1 MRSNRQGRLAGQLRI
16 AGIVLVV
23 LLCFLSL
30 SILVAHSS
38 ADEKELTVITPQDR
52 FPVPIEQREGKEY
65 VDLQNILDS
74 MGHSSASIE
83 GQSFK
88 LHYGHVDAQFQPGQS
103 EVKTGKSKL
112 QLTGPFLM
120 ENGRGWVP
128 VSSLVELIPA
138 LMGGHAEYHEIPHRL
153 FLNGGGTRF
162 SAELK
167 KGTPSALTLSFTAPV
182 SPHITNES
190 GKLKLSFSRDP
201 LVQPGQNW
209 KYDDP
214 LITALHYSENEGG
227 NEIVVE
233 ANEPL
238 LANFSDN
245 GRTITISTAPK
256 LAAAPQTSEAQPNS
270 GASTAPTAN
279 PPAAE
284 STSPITASSG
294 TAALGEPSGVP
305 HARFLIVIDPSHGG
319 SERGAALS
327 DKIAEKDV
335 TLAIARRLRAE
346 LSDRGQATFMIR
358 DSDAT
363 ISLDQ
368 RAVVTN
374 TSRAA
379 VYVAIH
385 AGTLGHGVR
394 VYTSML
400 PETAPASGAFL
411 PWETAQSSYVR
422 ASRVLAAS
430 VIDQI
435 TKSQS
440 KLPVA
445 MMPAPV
451 RPLNNIAGAA
461 IAVEVAPQN
470 HDVDTLTSSNY
481 QQMIANALAAAI
493 VSSRAGVEQAR

>member
-1 MRSNRQGRLAGQLRI
+1 MRWSKKARPQERFRM
-16 AGIVLVV
+16 AGIALAVS
-23 LLCFLSL
+23 LCFLSL
-30 SILVAHSS
+30 SVRLAHSA
-38 ADEKELTVITPQDR
+38 ADEREITIVTPEDH
-52 FPVPIEQREGKEY
+52 FPVPVQQREGKEY
-65 VDLQNILDS
+65 VDLQNVLDS

-88 LHYGHVDAQFQPGQS
+88 LHYGHADAQFQSEQS
-103 EVKTGKSKL
+103 EVRIGKSKL
-112 QLTGPFLM
+112 QLSGKFLL
-120 ENGRGWVP
+120 ENGRAWVP
-128 VSSLVELIPA
+128 LSSLVELLPA
-138 LMGGHAEYHEIPHRL
+138 LMGGHAEYHEVSHRL
-153 FLNGGGTRF
+153 FLNGAGTRF

-167 KGTPSALTLSFTAPV
+167 KGTPSALTLSFTASV
-182 SPHITNES
+182 SPHITSES

-214 LITALHYSENEGG
+214 LITALHYSENESG

-233 ANEPL
+233 ASEPL

-245 GRTITISTAPK
+245 GKTITISAAPK
-256 LAAAPQTSEAQPNS
+256 PAASPQTSEMQPTS
-270 GASTAPTAN
+270 GTPTTNAN
-279 PPAAE
+279 NIPAAE
-284 STSPITASSG
+284 SNTSAAASSG
-294 TAALGEPSGVP
+294 SAALGEPSGLP
-305 HARFLIVIDPSHGG
+305 HARYLIVIDPSHGG

-327 DKIAEKDV
+327 DKLAEKDV

-346 LSDRGQATFMIR
+346 LGDRGLVTFMIR

-379 VYVAIH
+379 VYIAIH

-400 PETAPASGAFL
+400 PETSPSPGSFL

-422 ASRVLAAS
+422 ASRVLAGS
-430 VIDQI
+430 VLDHI
-435 TKSQS
+435 TRSQS
-440 KLPVA
+440 KVPVA
-445 MMPAPV
+445 IMPAPV

-470 HDVDTLTSSNY
+470 NDVDSLASSSY

>member
-1 MRSNRQGRLAGQLRI
+1 LSL
-16 AGIVLVV
+16 LVV
-23 LLCFLSL
+23 
-30 SILVAHSS
+30 
-38 ADEKELTVITPQDR
+38 ADEKVLTVVTPQDH
-52 FPVPIEQREGKEY
+52 FPVPIQQREGKEY

-74 MGHSSASIE
+74 MGHSSATIE
-83 GQSFK
+83 GQIFR
-88 LHYGHVDAQFQPGQS
+88 LHYGRAEAEFQAQQT
-103 EVKTGKSKL
+103 EVRLGRSKLELTGK
-112 QLTGPFLM
+112 FLL

-128 VSSLVELIPA
+128 ASSLVELLPGLIE
-138 LMGGHAEYHEIPHRL
+138 GHAEYHEITRRL

-167 KGTPSALTLSFTAPV
+167 KGAPSTLTLSFTAPV
-182 SPHITNES
+182 SPRISSES

-201 LVQPGQNW
+201 LVQPAQNW
-209 KYDDP
+209 KYEDP
-214 LITALHYSENEGG
+214 LITALHYSESEGG
-227 NEIVVE
+227 NDIVVE
-233 ANEPL
+233 ASEPL

-245 GRTITISTAPK
+245 GRTITISAAPR
-256 LAAAPQTSEAQPNS
+256 LAATQTSETQPTNGTPPAPANNTPPPESTPPVVTSS
-270 GASTAPTAN
+270 GAA
-279 PPAAE
+279 
-284 STSPITASSG
+284 G
-294 TAALGEPSGVP
+294 LGEPSGVP

-327 DKIAEKDV
+327 DKIVEKDV

-379 VYVAIH
+379 VYVSIH
-385 AGTLGHGVR
+385 AGTLGRGVR

-400 PETAPASGAFL
+400 PETSPSPGSFL
-411 PWETAQSSYVR
+411 PWETAQSNYVK
-422 ASRVLAAS
+422 ASRVLAGS
-430 VIDQI
+430 VLDQI
-435 TKSQS
+435 ARIQS
-440 KLPVA
+440 KVPVA

-470 HDVDTLTSSNY
+470 SDVDTLTSSNY

-493 VSSRAGVEQAR
+493 VSSRAGVEQSR

>member
-1 MRSNRQGRLAGQLRI
+1 MRWNRQGRLAGQLRA

-23 LLCFLSL
+23 SLCFLSL

-38 ADEKELTVITPQDR
+38 ADEKELTVITPQDH

-88 LHYGHVDAQFQPGQS
+88 LHYGHADAQFQPGQS

-112 QLTGPFLM
+112 QLTGPFLL
-120 ENGRGWVP
+120 ENGRAWVP
-128 VSSLVELIPA
+128 VSSLVELIPT
-138 LMGGHAEYHEIPHRL
+138 LTDGHAEYHEISHRL

-167 KGTPSALTLSFTAPV
+167 KGTPSALTLSFTASV
-182 SPHITNES
+182 SPRITSES
-190 GKLKLSFSRDP
+190 GKLKLSFSREP

-245 GRTITISTAPK
+245 GKTITISTAPK
-256 LAAAPQTSEAQPNS
+256 LATAPQTSEAQPN
-270 GASTAPTAN
+270 GASTVPTAN

-346 LSDRGQATFMIR
+346 LSDRGLVTFMIR
-358 DSDAT
+358 DSDST

-385 AGTLGHGVR
+385 AGTLGRGVR

-400 PETAPASGAFL
+400 PETALAPGAFL

-422 ASRVLAAS
+422 ASRVLASS